1 MNKTIKLV
9 ADNPFRVLGI
19 FSNGSLKDLKA
30 NASRLNAYMK
40 VGKTVEFPT
49 DLSAL
54 MGNVERN
61 ADIVTDATSQ
71 INLPKDKL
79 KYALFWFAKG
89 NNIDEI
95 AFNNLAGGDMDKAE
109 QLFRKKTTYSSLIN
123 RGVLKFILGDSD
135 SAIQLI
141 SQVVYD
147 ETYRKDFVSAIC
159 DDTFS
164 IEEDEL
170 SKMFIDSLLTAFDGN
185 KLYSVFKDI
194 NSMASEYLIG
204 ISSQTHIDYINNEI
218 SKANSAGDDSEAQY
232 EAGLQLME
240 NTKEPLKKLK
250 GIFGVKN
257 FRYQQIA
264 DSLSKTILQCGIGYY
279 NETDDDDYVS
289 IDKAMKLQKYAT
301 DIAVGGITK
310 ERCQKNLAIL
320 EKKKKDLPPKEVR
333 SYVDVIT
340 KQILLLLK
348 VETTKE
354 EKREERTPDPYAPS
368 LSSIWETSP
377 LSESFGVSSF
387 LKSRLYD
394 LQLRTHEKIL
404 DRVRNS
410 LGIVIPNLLSIRDE
424 LGARNDFYLL
434 VSTRYVSCCS
444 NMIVE
449 AFNKAT
455 EEFPNPQKHLFGDY
469 YSQDTIREHN
479 SNVAKLKK
487 FVQQVWNVIAV
498 LSKLDVENDYQA
510 FFNKNFNALKKQAN
524 SMGGISFGVSFPY
537 KSEKDSFEACNS
549 VSACDDYLRAY
560 PNGKYRREVFSR
572 KEKLEFDSCKS
583 VDACNAFY
591 KKYPNTQYDIAKK
604 TEDFV
609 FAESHS
615 IADFRSYLSKYPKG
629 KYATQAN
636 NCIAD
641 EEMWMSCGKGDSE
654 SNCQRY
660 LQKFPNGLHKNEAQ
674 RVIDEKKQTRT
685 VLIVIAIIVLV
696 IIIAV
701 SGK

>member
-123 RGVLKFILGDSD
+123 RGVLKFIQGDSD

-194 NSMASEYLIG
+194 NSTASEYLIG

-320 EKKKKDLPPKEVR
+320 EKKKKDLPPKEVAEADR
-333 SYVDVIT
+333 VLKGEFFMFKLSDCDNVEDVINFI
-340 KQILLLLK
+340 KRCAPYLVK
-348 VETTKE
+348 FKE
-354 EKREERTPDPYAPS
+354 VLGEDGDLYTQMSTIVAS
-368 LSSIWETSP
+368 LS
-377 LSESFGVSSF
+377 
-387 LKSRLYD
+387 
-394 LQLRTHEKIL
+394 L
-404 DRVRNS
+404 DK
-410 LGIVIPNLLSIRDE
+410 
-424 LGARNDFYLL
+424 
-434 VSTRYVSCCS
+434 
-444 NMIVE
+444 IVE
-449 AFNKAT
+449 IVNALGEDT
-455 EEFPNPQKHLFGDY
+455 P
-469 YSQDTIREHN
+469 YSDVKRIIGQ
-479 SNVAKLKK
+479 S
-487 FVQQVWNVIAV
+487 WNAMQYI
-498 LSKLDVENDYQA
+498 SKLDYVSDFETRYKTNYDVLHKMVNDV
-510 FFNKNFNALKKQAN
+510 
-524 SMGGISFGVSFPY
+524 GGLSLFGIGSFYEWTIDLDLRTEEECY
-537 KSEKDSFEACNS
+537 KSCESISDYEYYLEKYENGKFSQEAQRILLKLQIEKEDKTFNS
-549 VSACDDYLRAY
+549 CKSSADYLSYTKNY
-560 PNGKYRREVFSR
+560 PNGRHFEEAQIQYEIKLGIEDDECFS
-572 KEKLEFDSCKS
+572 KCKTDNDYS
-583 VDACNAFY
+583 
-591 KKYPNTQYDIAKK
+591 QYLK
-604 TEDFV
+604 DF
-609 FAESHS
+609 
-615 IADFRSYLSKYPKG
+615 PKG
-629 KYATQAN
+629 KHF
-636 NCIAD
+636 
-641 EEMWMSCGKGDSE
+641 SE
-654 SNCQRY
+654 AQS
-660 LQKFPNGLHKNEAQ
+660 LQK
-674 RVIDEKKQTRT
+674 VIDEKNKKREELESELEKTGNLWLGDF
-685 VLIVIAIIVLV
+685 VWNDFVDGIGDAVGSSCLGALFKPLLAPLMVAGMAIGLVFYFPYLIVTGIKRLILKHKIANL
-696 IIIAV
+696 
-701 SGK
+701 